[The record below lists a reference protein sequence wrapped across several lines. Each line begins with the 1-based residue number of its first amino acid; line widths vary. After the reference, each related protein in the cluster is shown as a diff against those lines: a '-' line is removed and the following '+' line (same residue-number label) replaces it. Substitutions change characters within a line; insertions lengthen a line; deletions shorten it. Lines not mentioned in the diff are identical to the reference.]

1 MKIIDE
7 LLLREWNLL
16 LMAAVWILMA
26 VLEHALPE
34 HFVKGR
40 ALNRLEP
47 VIPMG
52 LCVFASVAI
61 PGPWMPE
68 GAAAAERL
76 ILGVL
81 LGWGSYNF
89 AGLAKRF
96 GLNTA
101 LFRVSTPRPKP

>member
-7 LLLREWNLL
+7 LLLREWNLF
-16 LMAAVWILMA
+16 LMAAVWIFMA
-26 VLEHALPE
+26 TLEHALPE

-52 LCVFASVAI
+52 LCVFASVAV

-68 GAAAAERL
+68 GTAAAERL
-76 ILGVL
+76 VLGVL
-81 LGWGSYNF
+81 LGWGAYHF

-96 GLNTA
+96 GLNTL
-101 LFRVSTPRPKP
+101 LFKKSAPRPKP